1 MQAHQAELLRTSGY
15 IASARMPSTICW
27 KPVGKEDVLVK
38 DQSCDPR
45 AEPLL
50 LIMVGQV
57 GRGPNTLGPL
67 GSFRVDSKFVTL
79 DKAKMSFDIETPDEP
94 VFAAD
99 FMRGM
104 ALLQKLEKAVA
115 KTGDIQNL
123 FDGGATTSIRLGA
136 PLFRVKYDDA
146 DCEELPDGNIANDP
160 ADADYFPTSRNW
172 PVPRDIAAK
181 WAEVA
186 TEKVFQ
192 PLRVFYHDGRSLG
205 PAAFA
210 NTLPGALVEVHF
222 TLHHWHIKSKGM
234 DSFNARLEQI
244 VILKDAPTIIRK
256 SPGVTRGIRRPAVY
270 GAVGEKR
277 PATEAPPSQPSVKKA
292 RETPAAVEGIAQEEA
307 VAVSA
312 DAGQVVRESLKGKI
326 SGSFCT
332 GTMLTSRHPPRSY
345 NGQELQHDPTATK
358 DLRAAER
365 KYCTS
370 AVSLSLLEMRRMRRR
385 IRWKWRKW
393 LPRLKLVPGTG
404 VPTHQRGYVTTVP
417 NASPL
422 GTVCASTAAVR
433 KRDGALLS
441 LALLANFEVPDVV
454 RQECLRAFAVLTSA
468 YDSDYLQRVHARYQ
482 ERADYVTNPRIG
494 GWAPHGRSP
503 GCRVWTSEASSQVAQ
518 DAGRLTIVG
527 SVRTTNHDLGPMG
540 DYVTGR
546 GSLASARRM
555 FTLDAPKEPGF
566 DNDYNQGLTLL
577 RTLMR
582 DADTPDIGR
591 GLLENGPDGQSLKF
605 VAPIFCA
612 APQKSEANAQ
622 PPGFNVSYAWQK
634 RVDEVLVDHAFA
646 AFDVSL
652 ANGVAVPVKDVASRL
667 PGSLVA
673 VTFRLEHSVLQGS
686 ARDFFCARVERVVI
700 LREAAKPESKHRPR
714 TRTVTRGT
722 TSGPGDRWFLK
733 GRGSEHKSDDGTKDL
748 PVDTKF

>member
-160 ADADYFPTSRNW
+160 
-172 PVPRDIAAK
+172 
-181 WAEVA
+181 
-186 TEKVFQ
+186 
-192 PLRVFYHDGRSLG
+192 
-205 PAAFA
+205 
-210 NTLPGALVEVHF
+210 
-222 TLHHWHIKSKGM
+222 
-234 DSFNARLEQI
+234 
-244 VILKDAPTIIRK
+244 DAPTIIRK

-332 GTMLTSRHPPRSY
+332 GTMLTSRPTMVLPDSPQRHVDIHLAATMGKSFSMIVS
-345 NGQELQHDPTATK
+345 TATK